1 MKKIKILIVF
11 IFTSLIFY
19 GCQNGPSSIGSALIP
34 NGDLTQVNIWNSSAN
49 SANQKLISYKTKI
62 DLGKSGT
69 VLVGRYKQ
77 IVSKALVFFPVSMP
91 DSLLTALK
99 SDSLNVLSAWINIY
113 PKYTLGNKSSFFAL
127 NVYNILSNW
136 YPYKFDEDSLA
147 LLQYDKTN
155 IATMKEVS
163 DSLIKFSISNKIAK
177 QWLQEK
183 IDNNVPKN
191 YGLLLEPTFTTQK
204 IIGFQG
210 LSLNPSNLL
219 PTLYVRVEKP
229 GSFIDTLK
237 ASPQKDIHVIE
248 GNPPI
253 VSNSEVL
260 LMDGFVL
267 RGKIWFDV
275 SQIPK
280 GAAINKA
287 TLKLF
292 ADSTKTFFGSIP
304 SDSIAVEMLQDSTT
318 DSVLTYTY
326 TAFLLRKNFEY
337 SGDISRF
344 VQRWIDQGNNQGAII
359 RLSDEERALNAVAI
373 FRNNAPDAAK
383 KPQLIIY
390 YTSKN

>member
-11 IFTSLIFY
+11 VFTSLIFY
-19 GCQNGPSSIGSALIP
+19 GCQNSLSSIGSVLIP
-34 NGDLTQVNIWNSSAN
+34 NGDLAQVNIWNSSVN
-49 SANQKLISYKTKI
+49 SANQKLTSYKTKI

-77 IVSKALVFFPVSMP
+77 IVSKALVFFYLSAP

-127 NVYNILSNW
+127 NVYNVLSTW
-136 YPYKFDEDSLA
+136 YPNKFDEDSLA
-147 LLQYDKTN
+147 LLQYNKTN

-163 DSLIKFSISNKIAK
+163 DSLIKFSISNKIVK
-177 QWLQEK
+177 QWLQAK
-183 IDNNVPKN
+183 IDNKVPKN

-210 LSLNPSNLL
+210 LSFNPSALL
-219 PTLYVRVEKP
+219 PKLYIRIEKP

-237 ASPQKDIHVIE
+237 ASPQKDIHIIE
-248 GNPPI
+248 GNPPS

-260 LMDGFVL
+260 LMDGFVF

-280 GAAINKA
+280 GVAVNKA

-292 ADSTKTFFGSIP
+292 ADSTKTFFGSAP

-326 TAFLLRKNFEY
+326 TSFLSRKNYEY

-344 VQRWIDQGNNQGAII
+344 VQHWIDQGNNQGAII
-359 RLSDEERALNAVAI
+359 RLSDEERALNGVAI
-373 FRNNAPDAAK
+373 FKNNVPDAAK
-383 KPQLIIY
+383 RPQLIIY